1 MEESTTELWGA
12 IVRLDPMLCH
22 IHDVD
27 SRVDV
32 SIEESVVVEGSV
44 LIAWYL
50 TTSRTLQSPPK
61 LSSAFHIPMRQLLVA
76 MTAQL

>member
-1 MEESTTELWGA
+1 
-12 IVRLDPMLCH
+12 MLCH
-22 IHDVD
+22 VHDIH

-32 SIEESVVVEGSV
+32 SVEESVVVEGSV

-50 TTSRTLQSPPK
+50 TTSPTNQSPPK
-61 LSSAFHIPMRQLLVA
+61 LSSAFHIPMGELLMA